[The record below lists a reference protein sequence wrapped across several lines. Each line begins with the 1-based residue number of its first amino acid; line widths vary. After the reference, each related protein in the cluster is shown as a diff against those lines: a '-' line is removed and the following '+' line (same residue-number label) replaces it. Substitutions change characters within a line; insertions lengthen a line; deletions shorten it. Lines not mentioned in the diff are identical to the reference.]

1 MPTYLFGMLMYATPN
16 RLNVDTYSVKAQA
29 SILLLLFIGTF
40 MVPSLVIY
48 YLYRTGR
55 LQDMAMPERTD
66 RKWPLFLTGLIYTGV
81 TYLFAFR
88 MNLLSD
94 TSPQLAV
101 VLAAITLS
109 ILLVAFISL
118 YWKISAHTVGVG
130 GVLGVVLALMTKYGD
145 TDLFL
150 PLVGLLA
157 ISGLVATARLQ
168 LNAHTLEQVLAG
180 WGLGVFVSS
189 LTVFGLL

>member
-1 MPTYLFGMLMYATPN
+1 MPTYLFGLLMVTTPI
-16 RLNVDTYSVKAQA
+16 RLNVDTYSAKAQA

-40 MVPSLVIY
+40 MVPAMLIY

-55 LQDMAMPERTD
+55 LTDMTMPNRTD

-109 ILLVAFISL
+109 ILLVAIISL
-118 YWKISAHTVGVG
+118 YWKISAHAVGIG
-130 GVLGVVLALMTKYGD
+130 GVLGVVLAIMAKYGD

-157 ISGLVATARLQ
+157 LSGLVATARLQ
-168 LNAHTLEQVLAG
+168 LNAHTLGQVLAG
-180 WGLGVFVSS
+180 WSLGVLVSS
-189 LTVFGLL
+189 LAVFGLL

>member
-1 MPTYLFGMLMYATPN
+1 MPTYLFGLLMYVSPV

-40 MVPSLVIY
+40 MAPSVVIY

-55 LQDMAMPERTD
+55 LADMTMPDRKD
-66 RKWPLFLTGLIYTGV
+66 RKWPLFLTGVIYTGV

-109 ILLVAFISL
+109 ILLVAVISL
-118 YWKISAHTVGVG
+118 YWKISAHAVGIG
-130 GVLGVVLALMTKYGD
+130 GVLGVVMALMVKYGE
-145 TDLFL
+145 TDLLL
-150 PLVGLLA
+150 PLIGLLTL
-157 ISGLVATARLQ
+157 SGLVATARLQ
-168 LNAHTLEQVLAG
+168 LNAHTLSQVLVG
-180 WGLGVFVSS
+180 WGLGVVVSS
-189 LTVFGLL
+189 LTVFGLV

>member
-1 MPTYLFGMLMYATPN
+1 MPTYLFGLLMYATPV

-40 MVPSLVIY
+40 MVPAMLIY
-48 YLYRTGR
+48 YLYRTGH
-55 LQDMAMPERTD
+55 LTDMTMPNRTD
-66 RKWPLFLTGLIYTGV
+66 RKWPMLLTGLIYTGV

-109 ILLVAFISL
+109 ILLVAIISL
-118 YWKISAHTVGVG
+118 YWKISAHAVGIG
-130 GVLGVVLALMTKYGD
+130 GVLGVVLAIMAKYGD
-145 TDLFL
+145 TDLFV
-150 PLVGLLA
+150 PLVCLLA
-157 ISGLVATARLQ
+157 ISGLVTTARLQ
-168 LNAHTLEQVLAG
+168 LNAHTLGQVLAG
-180 WGLGVFVSS
+180 WGLGVLVSS
-189 LTVFGLL
+189 LAVFGLM